1 MPTGMA
7 SLIRTRTVLED
18 VEDRALAPFAVR
30 SRGARRIHPENLDDP
45 RTHFQHD
52 WNRVVHCRAFRKL
65 EYKTQVLPHGLGS
78 DFVRNR
84 LTHTL
89 EATQIG
95 MGIARALGL
104 NEDLVQ
110 AVVLAHDLGH
120 PPFGHKG
127 EDELHAICGHFN
139 HNEHS
144 LRIVTEVEKRYPS
157 FPGLNLTTDVLE
169 GIEKHE
175 TDFDRIGSYRFNP
188 SLAPSLEALVANF
201 ADTIA
206 YRAHDIEDAL
216 DSRTMAEGDFAAAAF
231 WRRIEPDL
239 SADMRPSLRL
249 ARITRR
255 AISAMVTD
263 VATETARRLEEAGV
277 KGLADVRA
285 ARRPLVGWSAA
296 MAKEQKEFGQ
306 LLMDRF
312 YLSPKVKDACA
323 AGSRVIRELYRK
335 YLKEPNLLPEM
346 ERQKLETAT
355 GSERELVVA
364 HWIAGMTDR
373 YALRDY
379 ERLFGEK
386 IVLPGAGW

>member
-1 MPTGMA
+1 MPEYV
-7 SLIRTRTVLED
+7 RTQKVLED
-18 VEDRALAPFAVR
+18 MEDRVLAPWAIR
-30 SRGARRIHPENLDDP
+30 SRGARRMHPENAGGY

-52 WNRVVHCRAFRKL
+52 WNRVVHSRAFRKL
-65 EYKTQVLPHGLGS
+65 EYKTQVLPYGLGS

-110 AVVLAHDLGH
+110 AIVLAHDLGH

-144 LRIVTEVEKRYPS
+144 LRIVTEVERRYPA

-188 SLAPSLEALVANF
+188 SLGPSLEAQLANF
-201 ADTIA
+201 ADMVA
-206 YRAHDIEDAL
+206 YRAHDLEDGL
-216 DSRTMAEGDFAAAAF
+216 ESRILREEDFRSLAF
-231 WRRIEPDL
+231 WRRIEPEL
-239 SADMRPSLRL
+239 SQEMRPSLRL
-249 ARITRR
+249 ARITRK
-255 AISAMVTD
+255 AIGIMVED
-263 VATETARRLEEAGV
+263 IVGETARRLGEASIA
-277 KGLADVRA
+277 GLADVRA
-285 ARRPLVGWSAA
+285 ARRGLVGWSTKMEVEQRELGA
-296 MAKEQKEFGQ
+296 M
-306 LLMDRF
+306 LMDRY
-312 YLSPKVKDACA
+312 YLSARVKEACA
-323 AGSRVIRELYRK
+323 VGSKVIRALYLR

-346 ERQKLETAT
+346 EREKLEIA
-355 GSERELVVA
+355 GEKERELVVA

-379 ERLFGEK
+379 ERIFGEK

>member
-1 MPTGMA
+1 MPLMGP
-7 SLIRTRTVLED
+7 LIRTRAILED
-18 VEDRALAPFAVR
+18 VEDRSLAAFGVR
-30 SRGARRIHPENLDDP
+30 SRGAKRAYAENVADV

-52 WNRVVHCRAFRKL
+52 WNRVLHCRAFRKL
-65 EYKTQVLPHGLGS
+65 EYKTQVLPYGLGS

-89 EATQIG
+89 EVSQIAVG
-95 MGIARALGL
+95 VARALGL
-104 NEDLVQ
+104 NEDLAQ
-110 AVVLAHDLGH
+110 AISLAHDLGH

-144 LRIVTEVEKRYPS
+144 LRIVTEIEKRYPS

-175 TDFDRIGSYRFNP
+175 TDYDRIGSYRFNP
-188 SLAPSLEALVANF
+188 NLGPSLEALVANF

-206 YRAHDIEDAL
+206 YRAHDIEDGL
-216 DSRTMAEGDFAAAAF
+216 ESRIVQEDDFRGVAF
-231 WRRIEPDL
+231 WRRIEPEL
-239 SADMRPSLRL
+239 AKDMRPSLRL

-255 AISAMVTD
+255 AIGAMVED
-263 VATETARRLEEAGV
+263 IVRETARRLEEAAV

-285 ARRPLVGWSAA
+285 ARKSLVGWSFA
-296 MAKEQKEFGQ
+296 MAKEQKELGG

-312 YLSPKVKDACA
+312 YLSDKVKEACGV
-323 AGSRVIRELYRK
+323 GSKVIRALYLR

-346 ERQKLETAT
+346 EREKLETA
-355 GSERELVVA
+355 GEKERELVVA

-379 ERLFGEK
+379 ERIFGEK

>member
-1 MPTGMA
+1 MSP
-7 SLIRTRTVLED
+7 LIRTRAVLED
-18 VEDRALAPFAVR
+18 IEDRALAPIAVR
-30 SRGARRIHPENLDDP
+30 SRGARRIHPESLTDS

-52 WNRVVHCRAFRKL
+52 WNRVVHSRAFRKL

-104 NEDLVQ
+104 NEDLMQ
-110 AVVLAHDLGH
+110 AIVLAHDLGH

-127 EDELHAICGHFN
+127 EDELQAICGHFN

-144 LRIVTEVEKRYPS
+144 LRIVTEVEKRYPG

-175 TDFDRIGSYRFNP
+175 TDYDRIGTYRFNP
-188 SLAPSLEALVANF
+188 NLAPSLEALVANF

-206 YRAHDIEDAL
+206 YRAHDIEDGL
-216 DSRTMAEGDFAAAAF
+216 ESRIMQEGDFRAIAF
-231 WRRIEPDL
+231 WRRIETEL
-239 SADMRPSLRL
+239 SGDMRPSLRL

-255 AISAMVTD
+255 AIGVMVQD
-263 VATETARRLEEAGV
+263 VITATAQRLEEAGV

-285 ARRPLVGWSAA
+285 ARKPLVGWSFA
-296 MAKEQKEFGQ
+296 MAKEQKELGG
-306 LLMDRF
+306 LLMDKF
-312 YLSPKVKDACA
+312 YLSAKVKEACGV
-323 AGSRVIRELYRK
+323 GSKVIRALYIR
-335 YLKEPNLLPEM
+335 YLKEPNLLPEL
-346 ERQKLETAT
+346 ERQKLETA
-355 GSERELVVA
+355 GEKERELVVA

-379 ERLFGEK
+379 ERIFGEK

>member
-1 MPTGMA
+1 MPPY
-7 SLIRTRTVLED
+7 IRTRAALEA
-18 VEDRALAPFAVR
+18 VEDKALAPWAVR
-30 SRGARRIHPENLDDP
+30 SKFAKRQHPESPARDL
-45 RTHFQHD
+45 RTAFQHD

-95 MGIARALGL
+95 TGIARALGL

-110 AVVLAHDLGH
+110 AIVLAHDLGH

-127 EDELHAICGHFN
+127 EDELHACCGHFN

-144 LRIVTEVEKRYPS
+144 LRIVTEVESRYPA
-157 FPGLNLTTDVLE
+157 FQGLNLTMDVLE

-175 TDFDRIGSYRFNP
+175 TDYDRIGSYRFNP
-188 SLAPSLEALVANF
+188 AEGPSLEAQIANF

-206 YRAHDIEDAL
+206 YRAHDIEDGL
-216 DSRTMAEGDFAAAAF
+216 ESRILMEEDLVGLEF
-231 WRRIEPDL
+231 WARVGPEMEKG
-239 SADMRPSLRL
+239 MRPSLRL
-249 ARITRR
+249 AQITRK
-255 AISAMVTD
+255 AISAMVED
-263 VATETARRLEEAGV
+263 VVGETARRLESAGV
-277 KGLADVRA
+277 EVLQDVRRS
-285 ARRPLVGWSAA
+285 RRPLAGWSEG
-296 MAKEQKEFGQ
+296 MSDQQKELGHH
-306 LLMDRF
+306 LMEKF
-312 YLSPKVKDACA
+312 YLADRVKEACGT
-323 AGSRVIRELYRK
+323 GSRVIRRLYER
-335 YLKEPNLLPEM
+335 YLSDPKELPEM
-346 ERQKLETAT
+346 ERRKFDAAGRKEQ
-355 GSERELVVA
+355 ELLVA

-386 IVLPGAGW
+386 IVLPGTGW